1 MGAAL
6 GFAYLVLP
14 FTLSFFSLLD
24 TFLGWVWLFVSGPG
38 LLAVSLLP
46 FHLPPRLHY
55 DLGWGVT
62 ALFYFT
68 AGATTAYAVR
78 FRWLILTTWVIVS
91 AASAILGLAFT
102 FARLIEPIP

>member
-14 FTLSFFSLLD
+14 FILRLFSLLD

-46 FHLPPRLHY
+46 LHLPPRLYY
-55 DLGWGVT
+55 DLAWGVT

-68 AGATTAYAVR
+68 AGATTAYAAR
-78 FRWLILTTWVIVS
+78 FRWLILTMWVIV
-91 AASAILGLAFT
+91 AVASEILGLAFT
-102 FARLIEPIP
+102 FARLAEPIP